1 MSFGVKSYAVLALRD
16 VALQYNF
23 YDALL
28 RGADNDALALKIPTV
43 HSAR

>member
-28 RGADNDALALKIPTV
+28 GGAHKDASPFKIPTM
-43 HSAR
+43 HST